1 VTRADSDIPGRGVRS
16 EVWTPVTSSEPRR
29 GSEPAPGSEERS
41 APAVAVGKIR
51 RRLAPG
57 VLREAR
63 VNVRLAGAELDQVRQ
78 AAALARL
85 TVTGYVAASAVAAAQ
100 ESVVPGAQAR
110 TTQTG
115 AAVAALNGL
124 AAQVQRVGVNLNQ
137 LARYANTT
145 GEVGAEV
152 TAAAAAV
159 TATLRRV
166 DEATVHLVVGQP

>member
-1 VTRADSDIPGRGVRS
+1 M
-16 EVWTPVTSSEPRR
+16 
-29 GSEPAPGSEERS
+29 
-41 APAVAVGKIR
+41 
-51 RRLAPG
+51 APG
-57 VLREAR
+57 VLRAAR
-63 VNVRLAGAELDQVRQ
+63 VNVRLAGVELDQVRQ
-78 AAALARL
+78 AAAQARL

-100 ESVVPGAQAR
+100 ESAAPGAQAR
-110 TTQTG
+110 PSQTG
-115 AAVAALNGL
+115 QAVAALNGL

-166 DEATVHLVVGQP
+166 DEATVQLVVGQP

>member
-1 VTRADSDIPGRGVRS
+1 MLRA
-16 EVWTPVTSSEPRR
+16 
-29 GSEPAPGSEERS
+29 
-41 APAVAVGKIR
+41 
-51 RRLAPG
+51 
-57 VLREAR
+57 AR
-63 VNVRLAGAELDQVRQ
+63 VNVRLAGVELDAVRR

-100 ESVVPGAQAR
+100 ESAAPGAQAR

-115 AAVAALNGL
+115 QAVAALNSL

-166 DEATVHLVVGQP
+166 DEATVRLVVGQP